1 MAWRA
6 GTSSAAR
13 LLSCHNTRDLIR
25 TLATGPPLHHSEN
38 LVEDLKFR
46 FRLKQME
53 TQGLS
58 DLNKISVEDVRS
70 IWISSLLAESGLPL
84 HKVFLSEEIFLEM
97 EQELLSHLTVD
108 QNGYVEYDDY
118 LDTMLRLVRPIV
130 TTQDELDLAEE
141 LFELYFPDSG
151 LSCRASPR
159 SPEAEERVKQLREK
173 PISTVKLIRLMKKL
187 TK

>member
-1 MAWRA
+1 
-6 GTSSAAR
+6 
-13 LLSCHNTRDLIR
+13 
-25 TLATGPPLHHSEN
+25 
-38 LVEDLKFR
+38 
-46 FRLKQME
+46 ME

-130 TTQDELDLAEE
+130 TTQVRSQPWQL
-141 LFELYFPDSG
+141 PCSIGWNG
-151 LSCRASPR
+151 LPAMDVSVAY
-159 SPEAEERVKQLREK
+159 
-173 PISTVKLIRLMKKL
+173 
-187 TK
+187 